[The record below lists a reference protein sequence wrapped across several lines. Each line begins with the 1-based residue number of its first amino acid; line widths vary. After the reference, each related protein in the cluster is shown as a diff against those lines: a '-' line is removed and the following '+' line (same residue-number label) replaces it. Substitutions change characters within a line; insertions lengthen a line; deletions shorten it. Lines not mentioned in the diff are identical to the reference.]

1 MARSFLGLNLSPG
14 QGVLFGMQSPPKYK
28 MAVVIWLTIY
38 PAITVVLFLL
48 GPALSHL
55 PLPLRTLVLTLIVV
69 PLMVFV
75 LLPRMMKLFG
85 NWLYGTRT

>member
-1 MARSFLGLNLSPG
+1 MTTMNLSSGPV
-14 QGVLFGMQSPPKYK
+14 VLSGMQSPPKYK

-85 NWLYGTRT
+85 NWLYGNRP